1 MAIIPRLAQPRP
13 SVIGR
18 PVSGRS
24 LIEPWPGAAHVRHRA
39 IRVRQCVLEVRQRVG
54 GGVGRRD
61 AGVGEPGVGGQAA
74 VEKDGRLE
82 EVEDV
87 NVRLV
92 GGAVAGQVEGGEA
105 GRVLG
110 ELVRPEV
117 PVGLVLRDPVAV
129 RISLCLKGKGRA
141 SSARVHVFEQ
151 VVAAEWYNEAA
162 DVGAVVWRDE
172 GACTHEK
179 SIMALEIADC
189 SVFSPLGSPLVVFGL
204 GSGSYW
210 RLRSQY

>member
-1 MAIIPRLAQPRP
+1 M
-13 SVIGR
+13 
-18 PVSGRS
+18 
-24 LIEPWPGAAHVRHRA
+24 
-39 IRVRQCVLEVRQRVG
+39 
-54 GGVGRRD
+54 
-61 AGVGEPGVGGQAA
+61 
-74 VEKDGRLE
+74 
-82 EVEDV
+82 
-87 NVRLV
+87 RLV

-129 RISLCLKGKGRA
+129 GVSLYLKGKGRA

-151 VVAAEWYNEAA
+151 VVAAEWYDEAA
-162 DVGAVVWRDE
+162 DVGVVVWRDE
-172 GACTHEK
+172 GACT
-179 SIMALEIADC
+179 EINYDPRNCCGC